1 MARPGHADDLTMGR
15 SSRTTS
21 RAAIALL
28 WAGQLAGC
36 GTTSGQ
42 GAGDGG
48 AAALEGRDEDE
59 RLAKVLREYDTII
72 VGRASA
78 SILGRP
84 QKAELRSW
92 LVTVVVDRVLRGD
105 PNAATVL
112 SFPVH
117 SPSRDFLMTS
127 EGGGACVLGL
137 RRLPGGKLDHKV
149 VFPIPVGK
157 GDLERLAEALKK
169 TPSPERDGRG

>member
-1 MARPGHADDLTMGR
+1 MRYRAEWLILGMLTMGR
-15 SSRTTS
+15 SRRTTF
-21 RAAIALL
+21 RIAAALL

-48 AAALEGRDEDE
+48 AAPLEGRDEDE
-59 RLAKVLREYDTII
+59 RLAKVLREYDTIV

-105 PNAATVL
+105 PNAAAVL

-127 EGGGACVLGL
+127 EGGGTCVL
-137 RRLPGGKLDHKV
+137 
-149 VFPIPVGK
+149 
-157 GDLERLAEALKK
+157 
-169 TPSPERDGRG
+169 